1 MMVSDQKIW
10 TPEFREEAVRM
21 VITHSRPIAS
31 VARELDIQASTLS
44 KWVGKY
50 RKEHPQDEPLT
61 LSERTQLQEAQQ
73 RNREME
79 RQVRELRMENEFL
92 KKCAAHFARNH
103 R

>member
-1 MMVSDQKIW
+1 
-10 TPEFREEAVRM
+10 M
-21 VITHSRPIAS
+21 VITQSRPIAS

-50 RKEHPQDEPLT
+50 RKEHPEDEPLT
-61 LSERTQLQEAQQ
+61 VSERSQLREAQQ
-73 RNREME
+73 HIRETE
-79 RQVRELRMENEFL
+79 RQMRELKMENEFL